1 MNYKIIY
8 SDELY
13 HHGVKG
19 MKWGVR
25 KQYQPIGRRR
35 SSSVNSSVMRGAT
48 SSPKAKVSAGIAAA
62 AKSVKISAAESK
74 QKAEISAADKD
85 MKEASRKLL
94 EIEKEIDDIYSSGRG
109 GVDDEHEE
117 LLYEKEM
124 QYLQQYNMALSKKLS
139 YDTEYVKAHKRLN
152 EIVDEWDRL
161 EEKGY
166 MPGDPEWD
174 SLEAEYEKHH
184 RQVNI
189 SIGKAAVD
197 A

>member
-1 MNYKIIY
+1 MHY
-8 SDELY
+8 
-13 HHGVKG
+13 GVKG

-35 SSSVNSSVMRGAT
+35 GSSVSPSATIGGT

-62 AKSVKISAAESK
+62 AKSVKINAAESK
-74 QKAEISAADKD
+74 QKAEIAAADKD
-85 MKEASRKLL
+85 MKEAGRKLL
-94 EIEKEIDDIYSSGRG
+94 EIEKEMDDIYSSGRG
-109 GVDDEHEE
+109 GVDSKREE

-124 QYLQQYNMALSKKLS
+124 QYLQRYNMALTKKLS
-139 YDTEYVKAHKRLN
+139 YDTQYVKAQKRIN

-174 SLEAEYEKHH
+174 SLTDEYEKYH
-184 RQVNI
+184 RQINI